1 MSQFAIFL
9 PEFLQFVVKS
19 LCLLGLIVLKYDWMR
34 QEESKSTKSMIER
47 IHMNKNVKS
56 GVLTTDQTQLGNA
69 SKKSV
74 LIHKIHICVSYFAQR
89 LRATN

>member
-9 PEFLQFVVKS
+9 SKFLKLVVKS
-19 LCLLGLIVLKYDWMR
+19 LCLLGLIVLKHDWMR

-69 SKKSV
+69 SKNIS
-74 LIHKIHICVSYFAQR
+74 INEEIHICVSYFAPR
-89 LRATN
+89 L